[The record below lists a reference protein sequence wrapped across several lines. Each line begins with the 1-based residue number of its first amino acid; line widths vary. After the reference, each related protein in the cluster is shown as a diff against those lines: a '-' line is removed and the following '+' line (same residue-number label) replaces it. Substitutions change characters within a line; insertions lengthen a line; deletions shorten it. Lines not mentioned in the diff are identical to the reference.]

1 MSEAIGSVFW
11 LLVSLGVLVTF
22 HEFGHYWVARRCGV
36 KVLRFS
42 VGFGKP
48 LWLHRAK
55 DGTEFAIGAIPLGGY
70 VKMLGEHS
78 LEGSDLEQHGLE
90 KPVSPAELAQSHDRQ
105 PVWKRM
111 AISFAG
117 PAANLILCVVLLW
130 GMFVIGRPDFAP
142 VVGQVGGMAATAGLH
157 RGDEVLSVAG
167 RATPTWSEVSMGLLG
182 AALDRKDTVVR
193 VREADG
199 TESDHT
205 LPLSRLPAGFDE
217 THALQ
222 QLGLRGRH
230 EVAAPV
236 IGQVIPGNPA
246 WGVLAEGDRITAIDG
261 EPTLSGDDVV
271 QMAKRLGEENR
282 EAMVEVQRG
291 EDRLALPLK
300 PAWLKTPQGKE
311 YWGFGVALVGAEPK
325 KDAVLRYGP
334 IAAIPAAFSEASH
347 QTHEL
352 FATFTRAFRGTVSA
366 RNTVAGPITI
376 ARASNYFAQQGP
388 AYFLML
394 LALLSLSLGILNLL
408 PIPILDG
415 GHLLYYLIELVKGSP
430 VSERVMAA
438 GNFVGL
444 ALIAGLMGLAFYN
457 DIVNN
462 LVR

>member
-1 MSEAIGSVFW
+1 MSEFIGSIWW

-48 LWLHRAK
+48 LWLHRGK
-55 DGTEFAIGAIPLGGY
+55 DGTEFAIAAIPLGGY

-78 LEGSDLEQHGLE
+78 LEAQDVGR
-90 KPVSPAELAQSHDRQ
+90 PVSPEELAQSHDRQ

-117 PAANLILCVVLLW
+117 PAANLILCVVLFW
-130 GMFVIGRPDFAP
+130 GMFVIGRPDYAP
-142 VVGQVGGMAATAGLH
+142 VVGQARGVSAAAGLD
-157 RGDEVLSVAG
+157 RGDEVLAVAG
-167 RATPTWSEVSMGLLG
+167 RATPTWSEVSMGLLT
-182 AALDRKDTVVR
+182 AALDRKDTEVR
-193 VREADG
+193 VRRPDG
-199 TESDHT
+199 TETIRTFS
-205 LPLSRLPAGFDE
+205 LSRLPANFDE
-217 THALQ
+217 TRALQ

-230 EVAAPV
+230 EVAA
-236 IGQVIPGNPA
+236 QVVGKVTPGKPA

-261 EPTLSGDDVV
+261 EPTQSFEDIVRI
-271 QMAKRLGEENR
+271 ASRLGAENR
-282 EAMVEVQRG
+282 EAMVEVQRNG
-291 EDRLALPLK
+291 ERLALPLK
-300 PAWLKTPQGKE
+300 PALQTKDGHK
-311 YWGFGVALVGAEPK
+311 YWGFGLELVSAAPK

-334 IAAIPAAFSEASH
+334 IAAIPAAFSEAAH
-347 QTHEL
+347 QTREL
-352 FATFTRAFRGTVSA
+352 FATFTRAFKGTVSA

-388 AYFLML
+388 AHFLML

>member
-1 MSEAIGSVFW
+1 MSEFIGSVWW
-11 LLVSLGVLVTF
+11 LLVSLGVLITI

-42 VGFGKP
+42 IGFGKP
-48 LWLHRAK
+48 LWLHRGK
-55 DGTEFAIGAIPLGGY
+55 DGTEFAIAAIPLGGY

-78 LEGSDLEQHGLE
+78 LEGQDAARA
-90 KPVSPAELAQSHDRQ
+90 VSPEELAQSHDRQ

-142 VVGQVGGMAATAGLH
+142 VVGQAQGVSAAAGLQ
-157 RGDEVLSVAG
+157 RGDEVLAVAG
-167 RATPTWSEVSMGLLG
+167 RTTPTWSEVSMGLLT
-182 AALDRKDTVVR
+182 AALDRKDTAVR
-193 VREADG
+193 VREQNG
-199 TESDHT
+199 GERTLT
-205 LPLSRLPAGFDE
+205 LPLSRLPADFDE
-217 THALQ
+217 TRALQ

-230 EVAAPV
+230 EVVAPV
-236 IGQVIPGNPA
+236 VGRVIPNQPA

-261 EPTLSGDDVV
+261 EPTLSYEDIVRITN
-271 QMAKRLGEENR
+271 RLGEENR
-282 EAMVEVQRG
+282 EAMIEVQRD

-300 PAWLKTPQGKE
+300 PARQTRDGKT
-311 YWGFGVALVGAEPK
+311 YWGFGLELVSQEPR

-334 IAAIPAAFSEASH
+334 IAAVPAAVSEAVH
-347 QTHEL
+347 QSREL
-352 FATFTRAFRGTVSA
+352 FATFGRAFKGTVST

-388 AYFLML
+388 AHFLML

>member
-1 MSEAIGSVFW
+1 MSEVIGSIFW
-11 LLVSLGVLVTF
+11 LLVSLGLLVTF

-36 KVLRFS
+36 RVLRFS

-48 LWLHRAK
+48 LWLRRGK
-55 DGTEFAIGAIPLGGY
+55 DGTEYVIAAIPLGGY

-78 LEGSDLEQHGLE
+78 MEASDLER
-90 KPVSPAELAQSHDRQ
+90 PVPPEDMAQSHDRQ

-117 PAANLILCVVLLW
+117 PAANLILCVVLFW
-130 GMFVIGRPDFAP
+130 GMFVVGRPDFAP
-142 VVGQVGGMAATAGLH
+142 VVGQTQGIAAAAGLQ
-157 RGDEVLSVAG
+157 RGDEVLSIEG
-167 RATPTWSEVSMGLLG
+167 RATPTWSEVSMGLLA
-182 AALDRKDTVVR
+182 AALDRTDATLR
-193 VREADG
+193 VREPG
-199 TESDHT
+199 GSESERT
-205 LPLSRLPAGFDE
+205 LPLSRLPDGFDE
-217 THALQ
+217 TRALQ

-230 EVAAPV
+230 EVVAPV
-236 IGQVIPGNPA
+236 IGAVTPGKPA

-261 EPTLSGDDVV
+261 ERTLSYEDVAR
-271 QMAKRLGEENR
+271 MARRLGEENR
-282 EAMVEVQRG
+282 EAMIEVQRG

-300 PAWLKTPQGKE
+300 PTRLRTPEGKE
-311 YWGFGVALVGAEPK
+311 LWGFGVVLAASEPQR
-325 KDAVLRYGP
+325 DAVLRYGP
-334 IAAIPAAFSEASH
+334 IAAVPQAFSETGRQAR
-347 QTHEL
+347 EL
-352 FATFTRAFRGTVSA
+352 FATFSRAFRGTVSA

-376 ARASNYFAQQGP
+376 ARASNYFAQQGV
-388 AYFLML
+388 AHYLML

-444 ALIAGLMGLAFYN
+444 ALIVGLMGLAFYN

>member
-1 MSEAIGSVFW
+1 MNEIIGSIFW

-48 LWLHRAK
+48 LWLHRGK
-55 DGTEFAIGAIPLGGY
+55 DGTEYVIAAIPLGGY

-78 LEGSDLEQHGLE
+78 MEAADLEQ
-90 KPVSPAELAQSHDRQ
+90 PVRAEDMAQSHDRQ
-105 PVWKRM
+105 PVWKRK

-117 PAANLILCVVLLW
+117 PAANLILCVVLFW
-130 GMFVIGRPDFAP
+130 GMFVVGRPDFAP
-142 VVGQVGGMAATAGLH
+142 VVGQVQGIAAAAGLQ
-157 RGDEVLSVAG
+157 RGDEVLSIDG
-167 RATPTWSEVSMGLLG
+167 RTTPTWSDVSMGLLA
-182 AALDRKDTVVR
+182 AALDRKDVTVR
-193 VREADG
+193 VRNPG
-199 TESDHT
+199 GVESEHT
-205 LPLSRLPAGFDE
+205 LSLSRLPNGFDE
-217 THALQ
+217 TRALQ

-230 EVAAPV
+230 EVAVPV
-236 IGQVIPGNPA
+236 VGAVIPGKPA
-246 WGVLAEGDRITAIDG
+246 WGVLAEGDRITAVDG
-261 EPTLSGDDVV
+261 VPTLAGDDVIR
-271 QMAKRLGEENR
+271 MAQRLGEEDR

-300 PAWLKTPQGKE
+300 PTRLRTPEGKDL
-311 YWGFGVALVGAEPK
+311 WGFGVELTSQEPK
-325 KDAVLRYGP
+325 RDAVLRYGP
-334 IAAIPAAFSEASH
+334 IAAIPHAFTEAGH
-347 QTHEL
+347 QAGEL
-352 FATFTRAFRGTVSA
+352 FATFSRAFRGTVSA

-376 ARASNYFAQQGP
+376 ARASNYFAQQGV
-388 AYFLML
+388 AHYLML

-444 ALIAGLMGLAFYN
+444 ALIVGLMGLAFYN

>member
-1 MSEAIGSVFW
+1 MSEVIGSIWW

-42 VGFGKP
+42 VGFGRP
-48 LWLHRAK
+48 LWMRRGK
-55 DGTEFAIGAIPLGGY
+55 DGTEYVIAAIPLGGY
-70 VKMLGEHS
+70 VKMLGEHD
-78 LEGSDLEQHGLE
+78 GDVPSDQ
-90 KPVSPAELAQSHDRQ
+90 LAQSHDRQ

-111 AISFAG
+111 AISLAG
-117 PAANLILCVVLLW
+117 PAANLILCVVLFW

-142 VVGQVGGMAATAGLH
+142 VVGRADGIAAAAGLQ
-157 RGDEVLSVAG
+157 RGDEVLSVGG
-167 RATPTWSEVSMGLLG
+167 RTTPTWSEVSMGLL
-182 AALDRKDTVVR
+182 AASLDRKDTVLR
-193 VREADG
+193 VRAPDG
-199 TESDHT
+199 TENEHT
-205 LPLSRLPAGFDE
+205 LPLSRLPARFDE
-217 THALQ
+217 TRALP

-230 EVAAPV
+230 EVLAPV
-236 IGQVIPGNPA
+236 IDAVTPGKPA

-261 EPTLSGDDVV
+261 KPTLSYEDINE
-271 QMAKRLGEENR
+271 MANRLGKEDR

-300 PAWLKTPQGKE
+300 PARVKSPDGKE
-311 YWGFGVALVGAEPK
+311 SWVFGVSLVPAQPTR
-325 KDAVLRYGP
+325 DAVLRYGP
-334 IAAIPAAFSEASH
+334 VAAIPAAFSEAAH
-347 QTHEL
+347 QTREL
-352 FATFTRAFRGTVSA
+352 FATFTRAFKGTVSA

-388 AYFLML
+388 AHYLLL

>member
-1 MSEAIGSVFW
+1 MNEIAGSIWW

-48 LWLHRAK
+48 LWLRRGK
-55 DGTEFAIGAIPLGGY
+55 DGTEYAIGAIPLGGY

-78 LEGSDLEQHGLE
+78 FEAQDVERPPTPE
-90 KPVSPAELAQSHDRQ
+90 ELAQSHDRQ

-117 PAANLILCVVLLW
+117 PAANLILCVVLFW
-130 GMFVIGRPDFAP
+130 GMFVIGRPDYAP
-142 VVGQVGGMAATAGLH
+142 VIGQTAGMAASAGLH
-157 RGDEVLSVAG
+157 KGDEVLTVAG
-167 RATPTWSEVSMGLLG
+167 RPTPTWSEVSMGLLG
-182 AALDRKDTVVR
+182 AALDRKDAAVQ
-193 VREADG
+193 VREPDG
-199 TESDHT
+199 QASTHT
-205 LPLSRLPAGFDE
+205 LPLSKLPRNFDE
-217 THALQ
+217 TRALQ
-222 QLGLRGRH
+222 AIGVRGRH
-230 EVAAPV
+230 EVAMPV
-236 IGQVIPGNPA
+236 IDKVTPGKPA

-261 EPTLSGDDVV
+261 EPVFSSQDVI
-271 QMAKRLGEENR
+271 QLAQRLGQQNR
-282 EAMVEVQRG
+282 EAMVEVERDG
-291 EDRLALPLK
+291 DRLALPLK
-300 PAWLKTPQGKE
+300 PALQIMGDNKQG
-311 YWGFGVALVGAEPK
+311 WGFGLRLVSREPPR
-325 KDAVLRYGP
+325 DAVLRYGP
-334 IAAIPAAFSEASH
+334 LAAVPAAFSETAH
-347 QTHEL
+347 QTREL
-352 FATFTRAFRGTVSA
+352 FATFSRAFKGTVSA

-388 AYFLML
+388 AHFLML

-438 GNFVGL
+438 GNVVGL
-444 ALIAGLMGLAFYN
+444 ALIVGLMGLAFYN

>member
-1 MSEAIGSVFW
+1 MSEVVGSIFW

-48 LWLHRAK
+48 LWLRRGK
-55 DGTEFAIGAIPLGGY
+55 DGTEYVIAAIPLGGY

-78 LEGSDLEQHGLE
+78 LEAADLEQ
-90 KPVSPAELAQSHDRQ
+90 PVRAEDMAQSHDRQ

-117 PAANLILCVVLLW
+117 PAANLILCVVLFW
-130 GMFVIGRPDFAP
+130 GMFVVGRPDFAP
-142 VVGQVGGMAATAGLH
+142 VVGQVQGIAAAAGLQ
-157 RGDEVLSVAG
+157 RGDEVLSIEG
-167 RATPTWSEVSMGLLG
+167 RTTPTWSDVSMGLLA
-182 AALDRKDTVVR
+182 AALDRKDVTVL
-193 VREADG
+193 VREAG
-199 TESDHT
+199 GSESEHR
-205 LPLSRLPAGFDE
+205 LSLSRLPDGFDE
-217 THALQ
+217 TRALQ

-230 EVAAPV
+230 EVVAPV
-236 IGQVIPGNPA
+236 IGEVSPGKPA

-261 EPTLSGDDVV
+261 EPTPSYEDIARV
-271 QMAKRLGEENR
+271 ARRLGEEDR

-300 PAWLKTPQGKE
+300 PARLKSPDGKD
-311 YWGFGVALVGAEPK
+311 YWGFGVALVASEPK
-325 KDAVLRYGP
+325 RDAVLRYGP
-334 IAAIPAAFSEASH
+334 IAAIPHAFTEAGH
-347 QTHEL
+347 QAREL
-352 FATFTRAFRGTVSA
+352 FATFSRAFRGTVSA

-376 ARASNYFAQQGP
+376 ARASNYFAQQGV
-388 AYFLML
+388 AHYLML

-444 ALIAGLMGLAFYN
+444 ALIVGLMGLAFYN